1 MPAVAELSQEQFRQQ
16 ILTLARQPGVFGTKD
31 PSTGEDCTREGLV
44 VRNTD
49 EYPVSEF
56 AHNVF
61 KYVRKGHVKTDEHWT
76 RHWKRARLFWE
87 FNENKEKYDLDLS
100 STYKCNFL
108 GADNKQ

>member
-1 MPAVAELSQEQFRQQ
+1 MFDLPTVPELGLESVAELSQEQLRQQ

-31 PSTGEDCTREGLV
+31 PFTGEDCTREGLV

-76 RHWKRARLFWE
+76 CSCLL
-87 FNENKEKYDLDLS
+87 YTSVPLS
-100 STYKCNFL
+100 L
-108 GADNKQ
+108 L